1 VRHSWKVCLRERG
14 LTLDAQI
21 GRVLERVE
29 PVHARLVGLIPG
41 QDVSAQLVIV
51 CDFDDE
57 DGEDELPDVATT
69 EDRKLL
75 EKLPGQH
82 QLLGWFLTSEHHQVR
97 LAGSWVAQRDLV
109 RFGHVARLDGS
120 QSLAETL
127 AGLPQELQRVGEGAL
142 RGGALRISL
151 VLFDQVCLKGRS
163 DFIGRHER
171 LIDGPFPRD
180 VVHHAAIIPRG
191 RPAQRVRAP
200 SDPSS
205 EVRICRPSAGPEAMP
220 RASPGS
226 HRGRCLRS
234 RSENSHP
241 SRVAGGS

>member
-57 DGEDELPDVATT
+57 DGEDELPDVAAT

-171 LIDGPFPRD
+171 LINGPFPRD
-180 VVHHAAIIPRG
+180 VVHHAAIIP
-191 RPAQRVRAP
+191 AAARAT
-200 SDPSS
+200 
-205 EVRICRPSAGPEAMP
+205 
-220 RASPGS
+220 SPGTERS
-226 HRGRCLRS
+226 QQRGPHMPTERRT
-234 RSENSHP
+234 RGDAPGQPGQP
-241 SRVAGGS
+241 SRQVSAQPK

>member
-1 VRHSWKVCLRERG
+1 

-21 GRVLERVE
+21 GRVLERIE
-29 PVHARLVGLIPG
+29 PLHAWLLGLIPG

-57 DGEDELPDVATT
+57 EGEDELPDVAAT

-127 AGLPQELQRVGEGAL
+127 ASLPQELQRVGEGAL
-142 RGGALRISL
+142 RSGALRISL
-151 VLFDQVCLKGRS
+151 VLFDQVRLKGRS
-163 DFIGRHER
+163 DLVGCLER

-191 RPAQRVRAP
+191 RPPQRVRAP

-205 EVRICRPSAGPEAMP
+205 EVRTCRPSDGPEAMP

-226 HRGRCLRS
+226 HRGRCQCS
-234 RSENSHP
+234 RSENAYP
-241 SRVAGGS
+241 SRVAGGN

>member
-1 VRHSWKVCLRERG
+1 M
-14 LTLDAQI
+14 TLDAQI
-21 GRVLERVE
+21 GRVLERIE
-29 PVHARLVGLIPG
+29 PLHAWLLGLIPG

-57 DGEDELPDVATT
+57 EGEDELPDVATT

-82 QLLGWFLTSEHHQVR
+82 QLLGWF
-97 LAGSWVAQRDLV
+97 
-109 RFGHVARLDGS
+109 RLDGS

-127 AGLPQELQRVGEGAL
+127 ASLPQELKRVGKGAL
-142 RGGALRISL
+142 RSGALRISL
-151 VLFDQVCLKGRS
+151 VLFDQVCLKSRS

-171 LIDGPFPRD
+171 LINGPFPRD

-191 RPAQRVRAP
+191 RPPQRVRAP

-205 EVRICRPSAGPEAMP
+205 EVRTCRPSDGPEAMP

-226 HRGRCLRS
+226 HRGRCQCS
-234 RSENSHP
+234 RSENAYP
-241 SRVAGGS
+241 SRVAGGN